1 MSILIYE
8 NFCAVRTFLD
18 GPCRFLCVFV
28 SVEYS
33 QYPLKSVDKVFGG
46 YQTQNCEE
54 RSCALLFLS
63 AEVGNG

>member
-1 MSILIYE
+1 M
-8 NFCAVRTFLD
+8 NFSGWSLSF
-18 GPCRFLCVFV
+18 PMCVCL
-28 SVEYS
+28 SVES
-33 QYPLKSVDKVFGG
+33 KQYPLKSVDKVFG